1 MPLEFDRTKQ
11 ALQWN
16 NGSRTSIPGTF
27 VTEGVRPEGST
38 WAMNPI
44 PPRCLSGNCRSV
56 LLFSVGVR
64 IGRIIYIYIYR
75 IRHKT
80 ITVTV
85 QSSLP

>member
-56 LLFSVGVR
+56 LLFSVSVWN
-64 IGRIIYIYIYR
+64 
-75 IRHKT
+75 
-80 ITVTV
+80 
-85 QSSLP
+85 SSKWLVLELKELYTLQQ